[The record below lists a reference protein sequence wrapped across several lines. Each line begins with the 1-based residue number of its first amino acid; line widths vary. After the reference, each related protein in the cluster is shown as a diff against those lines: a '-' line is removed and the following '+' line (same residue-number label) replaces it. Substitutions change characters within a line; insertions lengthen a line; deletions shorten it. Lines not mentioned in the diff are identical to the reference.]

1 MSRDLIVAVDAGT
14 SVIKALVF
22 DFAGNQIAVA
32 SKSNVYRTGIGGAVE
47 QDMARTW
54 HDTVEVLR
62 ELTDKTRGLSDRAAS
77 LAVTGQGDGTWLV
90 DRRGEPVAPAWLWL
104 DSRAAD
110 LVREQE
116 ANGVRRRMYAYTGC
130 GLNACSQS
138 AQLAWM
144 QRHLPAVL
152 DKAASAHHCKDW
164 LYLGLTGKRVTDV
177 SEGVFTFGNFRT
189 REYVPEILDW
199 LEIAE
204 RRHLLPEIV
213 DGSKTT
219 HGLTENAAAATGLPS
234 GLPVSLGAV
243 DVVCTALGG
252 GLYEPGRSVGCSIVG
267 STAMHM
273 RYVAESASLNLA
285 AEPGGYTMSF
295 PVAGAAAQ
303 MQSNMAATLN
313 IDWIVDIGRDAAR
326 SLGKEVTRQEALTAF
341 DALVL
346 GAQPQAEIYH
356 PYIHAAGE
364 RGPFVDAYA
373 RAQFI
378 GLTNRT
384 GFAEMVRSVYDGL
397 VLAARD
403 CYAAMGKMPDEI
415 RVAGGAK
422 RSRALKT
429 LLASGLGVPVR
440 ETARE
445 EAGAAGAAMMAA
457 VAIGAIPDM
466 DAAVAKWVT
475 PNLRG
480 TIEPDAALE
489 ARYNELFPIYLK
501 TRQMM
506 PPVWADIAAAQ
517 HRNPR

>member
-1 MSRDLIVAVDAGT
+1 MERDLIIAVDAGT

-22 DFAGNQIAVA
+22 DFAGNQIAAA
-32 SKSNVYRTGIGGAVE
+32 SRPNAYQTGIGGAVE

-54 HDTVEVLR
+54 QDTVDVLR
-62 ELTDKTRGLSDRAAS
+62 DVTDQAPDLKDRAAS

-90 DRRGEPVAPAWLWL
+90 DRDGAPAAPAWLWL

-116 ANGVRRRMYAYTGC
+116 ASGVRRRMYAYTGC

-144 QRHLPAVL
+144 QRHIPGVL
-152 DKAASAHHCKDW
+152 DKATTAHHCKDW

-189 REYVPEILDW
+189 RSYEPEILDW
-199 LEIAE
+199 LDIAD
-204 RRHLLPEIV
+204 RRNLLPEIV
-213 DGSKTT
+213 DGSKIT
-219 HGLTENAAAATGLPS
+219 HGLTASAAAATGLPS

-273 RYVAESASLNLA
+273 RYVPDAASLNLA
-285 AEPGGYTMSF
+285 PEPSGYTMAF
-295 PVAGAAAQ
+295 PVSNAAAQ

-326 SLGKEVTRQEALTAF
+326 LLGKDVTRQDALATF
-341 DALVL
+341 DAQVL
-346 GAQPQAEIYH
+346 DAGSQIPIYH
-356 PYIHAAGE
+356 PYIHEAGE

-373 RAQFI
+373 RAQFV
-378 GLTNRT
+378 GLTHRT
-384 GFAEMVRSVYDGL
+384 GFAELVRSVYDGL

-403 CYAAMGKMPDEI
+403 CYAAMGQLPDEI

-429 LLASGLGVPVR
+429 LLASALGVPVR
-440 ETARE
+440 ETVRE

-457 VAIGAIPDM
+457 VAIGAISDM
-466 DAAVAKWVT
+466 DAAVKQWVT
-475 PNLRG
+475 PTLRG
-480 TIEPDAALE
+480 TIEPDTALK
-489 ARYNELFPIYLK
+489 AHFDQLFPIYQK
-501 TRQMM
+501 TRQLM
-506 PPVWADIAAAQ
+506 PPIWADLATTQ
-517 HRNPR
+517 RRNS